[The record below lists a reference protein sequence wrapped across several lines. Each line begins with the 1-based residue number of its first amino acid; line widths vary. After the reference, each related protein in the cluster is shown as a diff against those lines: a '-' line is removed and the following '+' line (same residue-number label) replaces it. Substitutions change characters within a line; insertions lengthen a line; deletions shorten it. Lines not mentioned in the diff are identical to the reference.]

1 MSIGMLVICRLGT
14 PADSEQRHH
23 CRYYIDNALDG
34 IGEKRHAARKMIGM
48 ALRPLRALIS
58 GAAAATLQ
66 TKVRERIAMTTRRNF
81 LKAGIAAVATGVVFC
96 KCGLLQG
103 AHAQEPTRQ
112 KLSVMVRGKRV
123 KTIDVHSHCHFREAG
138 ALLGADAAAV
148 QLPPVNGAAEAF
160 IEIDKRLAAMDA
172 QAVDVEVLSINPFWY
187 GRERDLAAQI
197 VKIQNEKLA
206 ELCASKPE
214 RFAAFASLTLQAP
227 DLAVQELETAVRKQ
241 GLKGAAIGGVVNGL
255 EFSDPKFHPVWAKA
269 EELGVPLFI
278 HPQGVPE
285 LNKRLSGNG
294 WLGNTIGNPLETTI
308 ALSHLIFEGTL
319 DRFPGLKVIAAHGGG
334 FLPSYA
340 DRSDHACMVGPKG
353 CNPDVKLRKT
363 PTEYLKQIYF
373 DSLIFSPEAIRH
385 LAAQVG
391 AGQIVLGSDYPYPW
405 QLHPVDHILV
415 STSLSDDEKADILGR
430 TAAKL
435 FNFSD

>member
-1 MSIGMLVICRLGT
+1 
-14 PADSEQRHH
+14 
-23 CRYYIDNALDG
+23 
-34 IGEKRHAARKMIGM
+34 
-48 ALRPLRALIS
+48 
-58 GAAAATLQ
+58 
-66 TKVRERIAMTTRRNF
+66 MTTRRNF
-81 LKAGIAAVATGVVFC
+81 LKTGVVFC
-96 KCGLLQG
+96 SCFLLDR
-103 AHAQEPTRQ
+103 AHAQPAGPA
-112 KLSVMVRGKRV
+112 KLPVAVAGKKV
-123 KTIDVHSHCHFREAG
+123 KTIDVHAHCHFREAG
-138 ALLGADAAAV
+138 ALLGAEANAIQV
-148 QLPPVNGAAEAF
+148 PTVVNGAPEAF

-172 QAVDVEVLSINPFWY
+172 QAVDLEVLSINPFWY
-187 GRERDLAAQI
+187 GRDRDLAAQI

-206 ELCASKPE
+206 ELCARKPD

-227 DLAVQELETAVRKQ
+227 DLAVTELEIAVKKQ
-241 GLKGAAIGGVVNGL
+241 GLKGAAIGGAVAGV

-278 HPQGVPE
+278 HPQGVAE
-285 LNKRLSGNG
+285 LGKRLAGNG

-334 FLPSYA
+334 YLPSYA
-340 DRSDHACMVGPKG
+340 DRSDHACLVGPRG
-353 CNPDVKLRKT
+353 CNADIKLKKK
-363 PTEYLKQIYF
+363 PTEYLKQLYF

-405 QLHPVDHILV
+405 QLRPVDHIFA
-415 STSLSDDEKADILGR
+415 STSLSDDEKIAILGG

-435 FNFSD
+435 LNIAG